1 MAARRSLHPW
11 RHLNLDGRF
20 NFKLHDLAGVKV
32 RFVHRLN
39 VFGSLLGIFRDHLAE
54 GTGKKV
60 SVFLF
65 EEMTQVQG
73 HVQVGVVVK
82 VLGFSPWDIG

>member
-1 MAARRSLHPW
+1 MC
-11 RHLNLDGRF
+11 
-20 NFKLHDLAGVKV
+20 
-32 RFVHRLN
+32 FVHRLN

-65 EEMTQVQG
+65 EEMAQVQG
-73 HVQVGVVVK
+73 HVQVGIVVK
-82 VLGFSPWDIG
+82 VLGSPPWDICWGTSLQMKGKLVYVLALESNKP